1 MKHWIGLGLML
12 WGGAGMVNQFFM
24 IQALQSGNAPTA
36 ALNSF
41 DPATVL
47 SIGNPSGA
55 GYTSPGMLTD
65 AGIVAAGETLAHPI
79 NTLGTIGGGWFS
91 DLFGSKDK
99 TLPSEL
105 SSVGYVKVGASGQHW
120 SCTGPQ
126 GADNDTCVPVSVDA
140 SGNMTATGPQIKAST
155 AN

>member
-1 MKHWIGLGLML
+1 MADVLETIDKGETIVILILIGVGVYVLYEASQEFSDWINNLFGLQ
-12 WGGAGMVNQFFM
+12 GA
-24 IQALQSGNAPTA
+24 AATGNTYS
-36 ALNSF
+36 N
-41 DPATVL
+41 
-47 SIGNPSGA
+47 
-55 GYTSPGMLTD
+55 
-65 AGIVAAGETLAHPI
+65 AAGETLAHPI